1 MKANTNFNSIE
12 AYHQSLPQEKREM
25 AERMY
30 AIIKAAAPQA
40 TEHILYQMPSFK
52 LGRNL
57 VHYAVQ
63 KNHLGFYPAPSA
75 ILAFQEELRSYKTS
89 KGAVQFPLDKQLPVT
104 LIKKMVK
111 FRVKEE
117 SERVKFKK

>member
-1 MKANTNFNSIE
+1 
-12 AYHQSLPQEKREM
+12 
-25 AERMY
+25 
-30 AIIKAAAPQA
+30 
-40 TEHILYQMPSFK
+40 SFK